1 MDHFLASRCIPPIL
15 MLVLFTNVPGCASNS
30 STLHAHGTIADLTMT
45 ARVDH
50 PVAQD
55 YLEGRP
61 LPADL
66 EELRRVHILG
76 GQLPWEPALTH
87 LTKRYS
93 TDVATLFFVEAVG
106 AHDQSSSI
114 QREYTS
120 AVRRIIQT
128 GENPDLD
135 LRNPRLTVVF
145 APGWF
150 YKTYGA
156 ETGADFQRQLRQLAR
171 AGVPAELIETDENGT
186 VEANAAIIAESL
198 LRLRRDGRGGRC
210 SLSAGASLVPRW
222 LSRLEIS
229 FLPRRQH
236 TCWPG

>member
-15 MLVLFTNVPGCASNS
+15 ILVLFTNVPGCASNS

-76 GQLPWEPALTH
+76 GQLPSEPALTH

-128 GENPDLD
+128 GENPELD

-156 ETGADFQRQLRQLAR
+156 EITILEPGVDHYFDHPNRELRSLALLDVLLTRLGAAM
-171 AGVPAELIETDENGT
+171 GVSGRTFPLDEST
-186 VEANAAIIAESL
+186 AH
-198 LRLRRDGRGGRC
+198 
-210 SLSAGASLVPRW
+210 ASLRP
-222 LSRLEIS
+222 
-229 FLPRRQH
+229 
-236 TCWPG
+236 